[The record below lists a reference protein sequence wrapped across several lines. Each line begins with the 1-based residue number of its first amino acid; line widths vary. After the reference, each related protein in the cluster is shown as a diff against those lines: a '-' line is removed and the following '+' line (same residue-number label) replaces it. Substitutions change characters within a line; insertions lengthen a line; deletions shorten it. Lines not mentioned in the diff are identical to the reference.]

1 MGHYGITEHRI
12 AELVHGL
19 GAGPWRREQILALGW
34 SPKQLERAVFGGG
47 LVRLRR
53 GLYAVPSIGLGPDAY
68 RTELSR
74 VRGIMASLS
83 ADAVLSHDSAARLHG
98 MWTPGLRGPLVH
110 VTVPG
115 QAEREDAALRV
126 HASRL
131 PAQFVTTVKGLR
143 VTTVARTAVDLARG
157 RDLPQALVAIDGA
170 WRTSVAAQLPDS
182 STRLR
187 ERTVPDAVLAPFG
200 AELLDAFA
208 VVWSWPGSRV
218 VRTAI
223 DLAEPASESAYESW
237 SRGWMEVVGLPR
249 PVVNAEVYG
258 RSGRRYF
265 GDFVWRSRRVIGEA
279 DGVGKYGETPDAM
292 RARLRAE
299 RERQDDLEAAGWS
312 FVRWVTGE
320 PARVV
325 MARVARTLYLG
336 PPL

>member
-1 MGHYGITEHRI
+1 MGHYTRTNHRI
-12 AELVHGL
+12 AEITHVL
-19 GAGPWRREQILALGW
+19 GVGPWRREQILGLGW
-34 SPKQLERAVFGGG
+34 SPRQLERAVVGGG

-53 GLYAVPSIGLGPDAY
+53 GLYAAASTGSGPEAY

-74 VRGIMASLS
+74 LRGVVGSLS
-83 ADAVLSHDSAARLHG
+83 SSAVISHDSAARLHG
-98 MWTPGLRGPLVH
+98 MWTPGLPSLVTH
-110 VTVPG
+110 VTIPG
-115 QAEREDAALRV
+115 QAEREDACLRV

-131 PAQFVTTVKGLR
+131 PAPFVTTVWGLR

-170 WRTSVAAQLPDS
+170 WRTSLAGHIPDAAD
-182 STRLR
+182 RLR
-187 ERTVPDAVLAPFG
+187 ERTVPDAVRDEIA

-208 VVWSWPGSRV
+208 GVWAWPGSRV

-223 DLAEPASESAYESW
+223 DLSEPASESPFESW
-237 SRGWMEVVGLPR
+237 SRGWMEVIRLPR

-258 RSGRRYF
+258 RSGKRYF

-279 DGVGKYGETPDAM
+279 DGVAKYGATAEVM
-292 RARLRAE
+292 RARLRAQ
-299 RERQDDLEAAGWS
+299 RERQDDLEAAGWH

-325 MARVARTLYLG
+325 MARLARTLYLG
-336 PPL
+336 T